1 MMCVTHYSRNTHK
14 VFCDID
20 PKILIDMI
28 GCDFVVNVGKKAG
41 NQEHDFFN
49 C

>member
-1 MMCVTHYSRNTHK
+1 MMRVTHYSRNTHK
-14 VFCDID
+14 VFCDIR
-20 PKILIDMI
+20 PRTLIHMVDY
-28 GCDFVVNVGKKAG
+28 DFVMNVGKKAG